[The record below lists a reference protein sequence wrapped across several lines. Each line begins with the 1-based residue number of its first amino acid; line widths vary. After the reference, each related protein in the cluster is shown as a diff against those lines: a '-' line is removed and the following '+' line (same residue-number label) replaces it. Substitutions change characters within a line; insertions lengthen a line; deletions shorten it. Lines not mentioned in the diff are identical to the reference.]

1 MDTSVLYNV
10 FPQET
15 FGTLIAVYFYLTGL
29 SAGSFVL
36 STLAFVFGMEKFKP
50 IGKIGVI
57 LATLFLVMAPL
68 ALLVHVGQP
77 FKAWHLFVHL
87 NVTSPITWGS
97 FLLTLYPINCVIYG
111 FFMFKGNKSM
121 TRLFGT
127 IGIPLAVFVHGYT
140 GFILALGK
148 ARALWNTALMPFL
161 FLISAMVSGIALMI
175 LISIVKDRFF
185 SKEKTVNRE
194 LVFGLGKLLVAMI
207 LIDLFLVLS
216 DVLVLLVSHA
226 EAQEVA
232 HLILTGKFSFY
243 FLVVENIMGKIIP
256 AIILLV
262 PRFRNLATIT
272 VASVLVVV
280 GIFFM
285 RYVVVVGGEFLP
297 LV

>member
-1 MDTSVLYNV
+1 
-10 FPQET
+10 
-15 FGTLIAVYFYLTGL
+15 
-29 SAGSFVL
+29 
-36 STLAFVFGMEKFKP
+36 
-50 IGKIGVI
+50 
-57 LATLFLVMAPL
+57 
-68 ALLVHVGQP
+68 
-77 FKAWHLFVHL
+77 
-87 NVTSPITWGS
+87 
-97 FLLTLYPINCVIYG
+97 
-111 FFMFKGNKSM
+111 
-121 TRLFGT
+121 
-127 IGIPLAVFVHGYT
+127 
-140 GFILALGK
+140 
-148 ARALWNTALMPFL
+148 
-161 FLISAMVSGIALMI
+161 LMI

-185 SKEKTVNRE
+185 SKEKTINRE
-194 LVFGLGKLLVAMI
+194 LVFGLGQLLVAMI

-262 PRFRNLATIT
+262 PRFRNLATVT

>member
-1 MDTSVLYNV
+1 MDISVLYNV
-10 FPQET
+10 SPQET

-87 NVTSPITWGS
+87 NITSPITWGS
-97 FLLTLYPINCVIYG
+97 FLLTLYPINCIIYG
-111 FFMFKGNKSM
+111 FFMFRGNKPK

-127 IGIPLAVFVHGYT
+127 IGIPLAIFVHGYT

-185 SKEKTVNRE
+185 SKEKTINRE
-194 LVFGLGKLLVAMI
+194 LVFGLGQLLVAMI

-262 PRFRNLATIT
+262 PRFRNLATVT

>member
-1 MDTSVLYNV
+1 MDNSVLYNV

-15 FGTLIAVYFYLTGL
+15 FGALIAIYFYLTGL

-87 NVTSPITWGS
+87 NITSPITWGS
-97 FLLTLYPINCVIYG
+97 FLLTLYPINCIIYG
-111 FFMFKGNKSM
+111 FFMFKGNKPM

-127 IGIPLAVFVHGYT
+127 IGIPLAIFVHGYT

-194 LVFGLGKLLVAMI
+194 LVFGLGQLLVAMI

-232 HLILTGKFSFY
+232 HLILTGKFAFY
-243 FLVVENIMGKIIP
+243 FLVVENLLGKIIP

-262 PRFRNLATIT
+262 PRFRNLTTIT
-272 VASVLVVV
+272 IASVLVVV

>member
-77 FKAWHLFVHL
+77 FKVWHLFAHL
-87 NVTSPITWGS
+87 NITSPITWGS
-97 FLLTLYPINCVIYG
+97 FLLTLYPINCIIYG
-111 FFMFKGNKSM
+111 FFMFRGNKPK

-127 IGIPLAVFVHGYT
+127 IGIPLAIFVHGYT

-194 LVFGLGKLLVAMI
+194 LVFGLGQLLVAMI

-243 FLVVENIMGKIIP
+243 FLVVENFMGKVIP

-262 PRFRNLATIT
+262 PRFRNLTTIT

>member
-1 MDTSVLYNV
+1 
-10 FPQET
+10 
-15 FGTLIAVYFYLTGL
+15 
-29 SAGSFVL
+29 
-36 STLAFVFGMEKFKP
+36 
-50 IGKIGVI
+50 
-57 LATLFLVMAPL
+57 
-68 ALLVHVGQP
+68 
-77 FKAWHLFVHL
+77 
-87 NVTSPITWGS
+87 
-97 FLLTLYPINCVIYG
+97 
-111 FFMFKGNKSM
+111 
-121 TRLFGT
+121 
-127 IGIPLAVFVHGYT
+127 
-140 GFILALGK
+140 
-148 ARALWNTALMPFL
+148 MPFL
-161 FLISAMVSGIALMI
+161 FQISALVSGIALMI
-175 LISIVKDRFF
+175 LISMVKDRFF

-194 LVFGLGKLLVAMI
+194 LVFGLGNLLVAMI

-262 PRFRNLATIT
+262 PRFRSLTTIT

>member
-1 MDTSVLYNV
+1 MDITVFYNV

-15 FGTLIAVYFYLTGL
+15 FGTLIAIYFYLTGL

-36 STLAFVFGMEKFKP
+36 STLAYVFGMERFKP

-57 LATLFLVMAPL
+57 LAALFLVMAPL

-111 FFMFKGNKSM
+111 WFMFRGNKKM
-121 TRLFGT
+121 TRIFGT
-127 IGIPLAVFVHGYT
+127 IGVPLAVFVHGYT

-175 LISIVKDRFF
+175 LISVVKDRYF
-185 SKEKTVNRE
+185 SKEKVINRD
-194 LVFGLGKLLVAMI
+194 LVFSLGNLLAAMI
-207 LIDLFLVLS
+207 LIDLFLVMS
-216 DVLVLLVSHA
+216 DVLVLLVSHS

-232 HLILTGKFSFY
+232 QLILKGKFGILFIG
-243 FLVVENIMGKIIP
+243 VENVMGKIIP
-256 AIILLV
+256 AIILLI
-262 PRFRNLATIT
+262 PRLRNLTTVTIS
-272 VASVLVVV
+272 SVLVVV

-285 RYVVVVGGEFLP
+285 RYVVVLGGEFLP
-297 LV
+297 LL